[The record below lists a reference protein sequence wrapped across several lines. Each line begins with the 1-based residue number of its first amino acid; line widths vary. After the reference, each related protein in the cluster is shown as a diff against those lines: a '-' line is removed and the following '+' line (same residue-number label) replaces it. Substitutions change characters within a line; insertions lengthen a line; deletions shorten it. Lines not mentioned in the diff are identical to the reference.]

1 MSTEVTKIRIRN
13 FKCLEDV
20 EFELKPLTLLFGPNG
35 SGKSS
40 LIKALRFFSK
50 NIFNSQQN
58 TIFKIDDEVDLIDY
72 NEIVH
77 NNIMEKSVQFDFS
90 KTASSKSLDDYK
102 KYSLSFTFSH
112 SNENICFDEIKFND
126 EKDNIWCKFKLN
138 QELLSGWVSLRKYE
152 DFVINVD
159 TPDEPA
165 AINEV
170 LFDNILYN
178 FINIKYDQGKNY
190 FKNDLEGVIESLKG
204 DMIDNNWAENDIQFF
219 TERAH
224 LLREK
229 FNTLAK
235 KDLLNFL
242 NFVHINSLRK
252 NPSKIYSF
260 ENNIFSEKDYY
271 GFMNN
276 GDTFWNKVNASLAS
290 IDLKYKISVKK
301 EKYCGYLQVT
311 SDNGTTF
318 NLTEANSGLI
328 QLLPILAALES
339 LEQNSLLVEQP
350 ELHIHPKLQAKLTEL
365 FVNKISEKKNIV
377 IETHSEHIVR
387 KLQILIAQRK
397 IDRDKVEIL
406 YFDNNN
412 GSTKIRKMELDERG
426 LFLEDWPDG
435 FFDTSSELSLQLLEA
450 ISRTNIDKKLN

>member
-1 MSTEVTKIRIRN
+1 MSLESTKIRIRN

-72 NEIVH
+72 KEIVY
-77 NNIMEKSVQFDFS
+77 NNNLQIPIKFEFS
-90 KTASSKSLDDYK
+90 KIAFSKSLDDYN
-102 KYSLSFTFSH
+102 KYSLSFTFSN
-112 SNENICFDEIKFND
+112 SNKNICYDEIEFHNERDK
-126 EKDNIWCKFKLN
+126 IWSKFKLN
-138 QELLSGWVSLRKYE
+138 QELVSDWVELKKYE
-152 DFVINVD
+152 DNVIKINVVYD
-159 TPDEPA
+159 NGAIDEA
-165 AINEV
+165 

-178 FINIKYDQGKNY
+178 FININDQSRGL
-190 FKNDLEGVIESLKG
+190 FKNDLEGIIESLKG

-219 TERAH
+219 IERAH

-229 FNTLAK
+229 FNTIAK

-276 GDTFWNKVNASLAS
+276 GDTFWNKVNSSLAA

-311 SDNGTTF
+311 SDNGTIF

-328 QLLPILAALES
+328 QLLPIVAALES
-339 LEQNSLLVEQP
+339 LEQNSLLIEQP

-387 KLQILIAQRK
+387 KLQILIAQNK
-397 IDRDKVEIL
+397 IDIDKVAVL

-412 GSTKIRKMELDERG
+412 NRTNIRKMELDEKG

-435 FFDTSSELSLQLLEA
+435 FFDTSSDLSLQLLEA
-450 ISRTNIDKKLN
+450 ISKTNLDKNLN

>member
-1 MSTEVTKIRIRN
+1 MPFESTKIRIRN

-58 TIFKIDDEVDLIDY
+58 TVFKIDDEVDLIDFK
-72 NEIVH
+72 EIVH
-77 NNIMEKSVQFDFS
+77 NNKLEKLVKFDFS
-90 KTASSKSLDDYK
+90 KTASTKSLDDYK

-112 SNENICFDEIKFND
+112 SNKNICFDEIEFND
-126 EKDNIWCKFKLN
+126 EKNNTWCKFKLN
-138 QELLSGWVSLRKYE
+138 QELFSDWVILKRYE
-152 DFVINVD
+152 DTVIKINVLD
-159 TPDEPA
+159 DPELIDEA
-165 AINEV
+165 
-170 LFDNILYN
+170 LFNNILYN
-178 FINIKYDQGKNY
+178 FININIQSRGL
-190 FKNDLEGVIESLKG
+190 FQIDLEGIIESLKQ
-204 DMIDNNWAENDIQFF
+204 DMNDNNWAEKDIQFF

-229 FNTLAK
+229 FNTIAK
-235 KDLLNFL
+235 KDLRNFL
-242 NFVHINSLRK
+242 DFVHINSLRK

-276 GDTFWNKVNASLAS
+276 GDNFWNNVNASLAA
-290 IDLKYKISVKK
+290 INLNYKISVKK

-328 QLLPILAALES
+328 QLLPIIAALES
-339 LEQNSLLVEQP
+339 LEHNTLLIEQP

-387 KLQILIAQRK
+387 KLQILIAQNK
-397 IDRDKVEIL
+397 IDIDKVAVL

-412 GSTKIRKMELDERG
+412 NSTNIRKMELDERG

-435 FFDTSSELSLQLLEA
+435 FFDTSSDLSLQLLEA
-450 ISRTNIDKKLN
+450 ISKAKIDKNLN

>member
-1 MSTEVTKIRIRN
+1 MPFESTKIKIRN
-13 FKCLEDV
+13 FKCLENV

-72 NEIVH
+72 KEIV
-77 NNIMEKSVQFDFS
+77 NNNKLEKSVQFDFS
-90 KTASSKSLDDYK
+90 KSASTKSLDDYK
-102 KYSLSFTFSH
+102 KYSLSFTFTH
-112 SNENICFDEIKFND
+112 SNKNICFDEIKFYD
-126 EKDNIWCKFKLN
+126 EKDNIRCKFKLN
-138 QELLSGWVSLRKYE
+138 QELLSGWVVLKKYE
-152 DFVINVD
+152 DFVINID
-159 TPDEPA
+159 SPDEPSGIDEA
-165 AINEV
+165 

-178 FINIKYDQGKNY
+178 FININDQSRGL
-190 FKNDLEGVIESLKG
+190 FKNDLEGIIESLKG
-204 DMIDNNWAENDIQFF
+204 DMIDNNWSENDIQFF
-219 TERAH
+219 IERAH

-229 FNTLAK
+229 FNTIAK

-260 ENNIFSEKDYY
+260 ENNIFSEKAYY

-276 GDTFWNKVNASLAS
+276 GDTFWNKVNASLAA

-328 QLLPILAALES
+328 QLLPIVAALES
-339 LEQNSLLVEQP
+339 LEQNSLLIEQP

-365 FVNKISEKKNIV
+365 FVNKISEKRNIV

-387 KLQILIAQRK
+387 KLQILIAQK
-397 IDRDKVEIL
+397 IIDIDKVAVL

-412 GSTKIRKMELDERG
+412 NSTNIRKMELDERG
-426 LFLEDWPDG
+426 LFLEDWPEG
-435 FFDTSSELSLQLLEA
+435 FFDTSSDLSLQLLEA
-450 ISRTNIDKKLN
+450 ISKTNIDKSLN